1 MSVHADRSSFRLLVV
16 VAAGLLGT
24 AVIAIGLTIWWLRA
38 DAIDDASRDTSNLAI
53 VLAEQTNRAV
63 QSIDLVLNEIQE
75 RIESLGA
82 RTENNFRRLLQDEDT
97 YQLLTDRLSHL
108 SHATLIGV
116 VDKNGWLVT
125 STQKWPSPAIDFSD
139 REHFQYFRNNNDEG
153 IYIAK
158 PVADRIKGD
167 QVIFFSK
174 RINDANN
181 AFLGIIV
188 VGIKLSYFQQ
198 IYNSITSLPGQSFML
213 MRNDGTVILLYP
225 DPKDRAGEKMPAG
238 SPLYR
243 LVSQGGGTYR
253 SPGYYTGIARLIAV
267 RPLSDYPLVINVA
280 ASETAALANWRNHA
294 IFIGVGTLLA
304 LICTAFLLKILNN
317 KFHDLIESKGAL
329 AKNTHEL
336 VLANV
341 TIDAALNNI
350 LQGLV
355 MFDSS
360 ARLVVCN
367 RVYLKMYGLSPD
379 IVRPGCTLRELL
391 RHRAEIGSAVSD
403 DPEQYI
409 SELLAAIGQG
419 KIFNKITALAGGRI
433 VSVANHPMVD
443 GGWVA
448 THEDI
453 TEEKRAEERIVHAA
467 HHDALTGLPNRIL
480 FAEQLEQALKRVRR
494 GERLAV
500 LYIDLDRLK
509 RVNDTLGHPIGDKL
523 LKGVA
528 YRLRGCIRDID
539 TAARLSGDDSPLFN
553 RRLIGLPTLRRS
565 P

>member
-82 RTENNFRRLLQDEDT
+82 RTENNFHRLLQDEDT

-125 STQKWPSPAIDFSD
+125 STQKWPSPAIDFFD

-225 DPKDRAGEKMPAG
+225 DPKDRASEKMPAG
-238 SPLYR
+238 SPWYR

-317 KFHDLIESKGAL
+317 KFHDLDRIERG
-329 AKNTHEL
+329 
-336 VLANV
+336 
-341 TIDAALNNI
+341 
-350 LQGLV
+350 
-355 MFDSS
+355 
-360 ARLVVCN
+360 
-367 RVYLKMYGLSPD
+367 
-379 IVRPGCTLRELL
+379 
-391 RHRAEIGSAVSD
+391 
-403 DPEQYI
+403 I
-409 SELLAAIGQG
+409 S
-419 KIFNKITALAGGRI
+419 
-433 VSVANHPMVD
+433 
-443 GGWVA
+443 
-448 THEDI
+448 
-453 TEEKRAEERIVHAA
+453 
-467 HHDALTGLPNRIL
+467 
-480 FAEQLEQALKRVRR
+480 
-494 GERLAV
+494 
-500 LYIDLDRLK
+500 
-509 RVNDTLGHPIGDKL
+509 
-523 LKGVA
+523 
-528 YRLRGCIRDID
+528 
-539 TAARLSGDDSPLFN
+539 
-553 RRLIGLPTLRRS
+553 
-565 P
+565 